1 MLGQGKQSMI
11 GLQRAQTLHQ
21 KKSLSLVI
29 LMVLSLFSAIEL
41 GAMHANASSADND
54 NDGMPLGLEYILGLS
69 DSDWD
74 FDGDGL
80 PDGYEWTYG
89 MDPSNTDNPLSDDSD
104 NDGVKNWFE
113 YNYSMPANWDNP
125 ATPNVLDQG
134 VWYSGMI
141 PVSNWNEE
149 AVSFS
154 SAIDTHDCPNS
165 GGFFC
170 DEDPPGNICADGLDN
185 DGDGKVDENDGD
197 TDGDGLDNGDGDKD
211 CNSDDD
217 DGDGLIDEDPDG
229 RDSDGD
235 GMNDE
240 YEWRIGLDPTDRNG
254 SEGAFGDKDGDG
266 LENIAEYINPSWDTS
281 CDGGSNNCVVPEVTD
296 TFTCDPLGGC
306 TNFVAEVDGITET
319 DAMDPDS
326 DNDGLLDGQER
337 DNKTDPTEVD
347 TDSDNCS
354 DWIELNAS
362 YGNPPQKSNP
372 RLQDTD
378 GDGLLDDEEDL
389 NCNGEVD
396 PGETDPTRPESG
408 EDTDK
413 DGIFDYVENNS
424 CTFWNVSDSDYGG
437 VNDTLEYS
445 TFLVGGQPS
454 NANSSLYMGFTDAC
468 DSYINFVTTTSA
480 YTPGVNILEV
490 LDTSGFN
497 PSGGIAYY
505 NDSFSYTEFGYTSV
519 QGLTLRGVSISPPT
533 EPIAVEHR
541 NGSWCHDALSGSF
554 PAYCDDDFEDS
565 DGDGLADWQEVL
577 VYGTLPN
584 DADTDDD
591 GKTDFEEII
600 EDNTNATIACDNAL
614 DTDKDGLNNYFENTT
629 GCELTYIGLFNP
641 PGATDPWLTDFDVKD
656 SDSGGI
662 EDRQEYFD
670 GTNPQDNPADDIQPS
685 DFDGDGL
692 SDTYENLT
700 GTDWTNPDTDGGG
713 MMDGA
718 ECPPPDLCENS
729 GFDPFD
735 PTDDVVENQII
746 FWANAS
752 GGTPDS
758 TYTHHWRLNTYD
770 KYTGSGFGL
779 EKDMHVE
786 QTITST
792 YTNSTNLADG
802 AFTDSTITWQIDY
815 NTPVTSGNSLP
826 LSAYAEE
833 ISWTDSATNVI
844 NRTNDTH
851 VYTVRSGSIDLI
863 TVDEVEHDF
872 DWGTNA
878 VNTQPSTLSPYE
890 LVVPSTMTDPL
901 HPHSIVLNE
910 TQDAIV
916 GAASAFEKL
925 QAIKNH
931 LQNTTYKI
939 NYNGIPDFN
948 VVAGEDLATLMIGQY
963 QEGTCTQFV
972 SLFVMMSRLA
982 GIPARVVN
990 GYRGGSW
997 TGTGFEVSGEN
1008 FAYWAEARLVLNNGD
1023 ELGWV
1028 PFDPCPVPEE
1038 VQINNLTWSPTS
1050 YERDGSTEVEISGN
1064 LVFSSNNTG
1073 VEDISLLGFVVS
1085 PDDIEDVSP
1094 TSFEGRFGSTIT
1106 TGQGQ
1111 FDIRGTINAVG
1122 APGFMNIVVYHERN
1136 GYVNLGTITLDPF
1149 INLTDDSNITHTSP
1163 NDPYQPILGAGAS
1176 TTLSGMLQMAS
1187 DDFPANFTT
1196 GLEVVITFNSQVNG
1210 SNTWNAPV
1218 SSTGAWEI
1226 AIVLDATETQR
1237 NETATLTFAGWQDD
1251 SQLIPSPVFHLRPS
1265 TATIL
1270 LDIRQAPNLTATVQ
1284 GPGVENETLVIGENI
1299 YVNGTAVT
1307 EGISPVAIPGFLS
1320 LGMRQKGID
1329 ILYREVF
1336 NISVA
1341 GAFNHIHPL
1350 DPNFPMPAGEIEIEL
1365 VFYPDQGEATDSES
1379 SLTALDWRLKGVLS
1393 FEILSGAQTRGD
1405 PTSIQIQVSDHLGS
1419 TVEFNQSGNYSLD
1432 FNGSWVETF
1441 SNPATKLLESNFVID
1456 ANTIADDYPL
1466 EINFNGS
1473 VNFTTSSQSFSLR
1486 VTAEVALNI
1495 TLADDWTYFGNTT
1508 YLTGDIYDPI
1518 HNTRLVNN
1526 QTSMSIELTDSNGAP
1541 IQIGNQDVALDPTNG
1556 TFNISLIAPN
1566 VPSGVYDVQI
1576 ILNFVSPD
1584 GNGLYYN
1591 WLENDPE
1598 GFSMGIISDYL
1609 VRTESPQAIV
1619 EMDNQIT
1626 FTATVSDVQ
1635 DTETGLAGVSVEY
1648 IFDYGGANTSIGSAI
1663 TDAEGNA
1670 TFDWTPSL
1678 LSPGFYTVRMEVAD
1692 DSVVSTLNPGDSWR
1706 LGNSTDLN
1714 LTIQVGSNIVID
1726 YVDNPIIADTNFII
1740 AGQIQDAG
1748 GQDLIE
1754 PVQIDVFWLG
1764 NDAEL
1769 LIENL
1774 QTNASGTFNFS
1785 VPTDVNNDGTDK
1797 GIQQLVI
1804 TVVDGSSAFYLTETG
1819 NEAVT
1824 VLGTTEITQ
1833 ISPINP
1839 QIVLRNGVINLTS
1852 QLVESSDNDA
1862 ILSGFDVQI
1871 QFGDDLLSPITTD
1884 GQGWA
1889 NVSYTVPF
1897 DQKLGPVIV
1906 QFTFSDNPGAFL
1918 VGTVSNLTNI
1928 EIRSNTILII
1938 DSPILANPIAGETF
1952 NITGTITSDNGS
1964 NLTTLQGN
1972 ALSALIDVRINGDT
1986 VGFSTSN
1993 GTVQENSTWKVTI
2006 TLDNNFERGT
2016 HTIDASFTPTSNSLH
2031 YVGSTDDATF
2041 DSRGFSRLRFIEPVE
2056 DNGQPS
2062 VTYRVVRG
2070 ENLQVTVEL
2079 TDNTAATMGSQ
2090 DVNIS
2095 LFGTDIF
2102 QEFQT
2107 IADNGTLTV
2116 FIPIP
2121 TDMSPGIAY
2130 INASYDGIDVS
2141 DGIIGVNASISFIVL
2156 AATNITIESISDMF
2170 VVGERLFVN
2179 GTLVDELGGILQ
2191 EDGVPKCG
2199 EVILYVDGSPVST
2212 TLCDDATGAFSLEY
2226 VMPISSSAGLHN
2238 AEVRFEGGQNW
2249 VDPIGSGSQFNAE
2262 YYLPDT
2268 NSSGFNVTVPTEINL
2283 DVLGGEADRETTFT
2297 INGVLVDIMDTPL
2310 AGQTILLRENGT
2322 DISLTTTTTDGNGR
2336 FSLNYYLP
2344 SDAILG
2350 PNLFDIIYNASGF
2363 YLASDTVSTWNVFS
2377 PVIVTVTLP
2386 EAMAVGDEVTING
2399 TVSDNLLQPVSSID
2413 VSLLVEGLPIG
2424 NGTSNNTGGYLV
2436 NWLVDDRF
2444 QDGLNTLVVEVP
2456 AQGWYRFG
2464 TTSTTF
2470 LLAHRSGLDL
2480 EFDSDTT
2487 ITRGERWNFNGRLY
2501 DLDDDDK
2508 GLQALTVEI
2517 FLDDEFMRVALTDS
2531 DGGWTASLP
2540 ATMDMVRGTHVIK
2553 VLFNGSVGHLP
2564 VNVTKE
2570 VIVYS
2575 DVVLTIKE
2583 TTDVAVRSDGI
2594 ENIVITGQLLER
2606 GGENMILN
2614 SGNFTMGNGS
2624 GCKVELAG
2632 ARCIDITD
2640 VSWDGAFFTIEATA
2654 PPWMTPGINFVV
2666 IEYEGKDSDY
2676 FNSADNV
2683 SQSFF
2688 LQVDARFEFNVEE
2701 IVENEQE
2708 SVRGS
2713 VRIIANDTDLGL
2725 PGLSVSVFLFQ
2736 ENDTLL
2742 DDVTISTDGNG
2753 MALFEFNADPPY
2765 GDYATYGRLGL
2776 EFVVNNQFGE
2786 FSVLTNSSMFD
2797 LGQDGAFGQIP
2808 YVDAEPPME
2817 VPLWLYVV
2825 VIVGIIAGV
2834 YVVSIRRKRAEQI
2847 KQFADI
2853 FSYTAE
2859 LLAAGDSI
2867 RESIF
2872 NCYESLCLELMKQGF
2887 LRRDFE
2893 TVREFEMAVRKA
2905 LPISEESIRALD
2917 STFEEARYSRNEMDN
2932 SHKVQAQEAL
2942 TRVIG
2947 ELKGAVTQ
2955 E

>member
-1 MLGQGKQSMI
+1 MLGQSKQSMI

-21 KKSLSLVI
+21 KKSFSLVL

-41 GAMHANASSADND
+41 GAMHANASSADSD
-54 NDGMPLGLEYILGLS
+54 GDGMPLGLEYILGLS

-74 FDGDGL
+74 FDGDEL
-80 PDGYEWTYG
+80 PDGYEWTFG
-89 MDPSNTDNPLSDDSD
+89 MDPSNQDNPQTDDSD
-104 NDGVKNWFE
+104 GDGVSNWLE
-113 YNYSMPANWDNP
+113 YQYGMPANWDNP
-125 ATPNVLDQG
+125 ATPNILDQG
-134 VWYSGMI
+134 VFYSGMI

-149 AVSFS
+149 GVSFA
-154 SAIDTHDCPNS
+154 SANDAHDCPNAGS
-165 GGFFC
+165 FEC
-170 DEDPPGNICADGLDN
+170 DEDPPGNICTDGLDN
-185 DGDGKVDENDGD
+185 DNDGFVDGSDPDNDGD
-197 TDGDGLDNGDGDKD
+197 VD
-211 CNSDDD
+211 CASNDD
-217 DGDGLIDEDPDG
+217 DGDGFEDEDPDG
-229 RDSDGD
+229 QDSDGD
-235 GMNDE
+235 GMPDGYE
-240 YEWRIGLDPTDRNG
+240 YSVGLDPTDRNG

-281 CDGGSNNCVVPEVTD
+281 CDGGNNNCFAPEVTQ
-296 TFTCDPLGGC
+296 TLPCNPLNGC
-306 TNFVAEVDGITET
+306 LNLVAEVDGDTET
-319 DAMDPDS
+319 NATDPDS
-326 DNDGLLDGQER
+326 DNDGLLDGEER
-337 DNKTDPTEVD
+337 TIKTDPTEVD

-354 DWIELNAS
+354 DFVEVNGA
-362 YGNPPQKSNP
+362 YGVPAQPSDP
-372 RLQDTD
+372 RSQDTD
-378 GDGLLDDEEDL
+378 LDGLLDDEEDL
-389 NCNGEVD
+389 NCNGVVD
-396 PGETDPTRPESG
+396 AGETDPTRPESA
-408 EDTDK
+408 EDSDK

-437 VNDTLEYS
+437 VNDTNEYS
-445 TFLVGGQPS
+445 TFLVGGQFS
-454 NANSSLYMGFTDAC
+454 NANVTWGYTNAC
-468 DSYINFVTTTSA
+468 DSYINFETTATV
-480 YTPGVNILEV
+480 YTPGVNILTL

-505 NDSFSYTEFGYTSV
+505 NDSISYTEFAYTSV
-519 QGLTLRGVSISPPT
+519 QGLTLRGVVVAPPS

-565 DGDGLADWQEVL
+565 DGDGLADWQEEL
-577 VYGTLPN
+577 IYDTN
-584 DADTDDD
+584 KNAADTDSD
-591 GKTDFEEII
+591 GKNDFEEVV
-600 EDNTNATIACDNAL
+600 EDLTDPNQPCENDL
-614 DTDKDGLNNYFENTT
+614 DTDEDGLNDYFETSVD
-629 GCELTYIGLFNP
+629 CELIYIGLPNP
-641 PGATDPWLTDFDVKD
+641 PGATDTYVTDPNDVD
-656 SDSGGI
+656 TDSGGVW
-662 EDRQEYFD
+662 DGQEYVD
-670 GTNPQDNPADDIQPS
+670 QTNPEDNPADDIQPS

-718 ECPPPDLCENS
+718 ECPPPNLCD
-729 GFDPFD
+729 GTFDPLD
-735 PTDDVVENQII
+735 PSDDIVEDQII

-752 GGTPDS
+752 AGSPDP
-758 TYTHHWRLNTYD
+758 TYTHYWRLNTYD
-770 KYTGSGFGL
+770 KYTGTGFGL
-779 EKDMHVE
+779 EKDMHPE
-786 QTITST
+786 QTITSPYANT
-792 YTNSTNLADG
+792 TNLADG
-802 AFTDSTITWQIDY
+802 AFTGTTITWQIDY
-815 NTPVTSGNSLP
+815 NVPVSPGNSLP
-826 LSAYAEE
+826 LSAYAQD
-833 ISWTDSATNVI
+833 ITWTDSATNII

-851 VYTVRSGSIDLI
+851 VYTVRGGSVDLI
-863 TVDEVEHDF
+863 TVDEVEHDY

-878 VNTQPSTLSPYE
+878 AISQPSTLSPYE
-890 LVVPSTMTDPL
+890 LSVPSTMTDL
-901 HPHSIVLNE
+901 QHPHSIVFNE
-910 TQDAIV
+910 TQAAILGEV
-916 GAASAFEKL
+916 GAFAKL
-925 QAIKNH
+925 QAIKDY

-939 NYNGIPDFN
+939 NYNGIPDFS
-948 VVAGEDLATLMIGQY
+948 VIAGDDLAELMVGQY

-972 SLFVMMSRLA
+972 SLFVIMSRLA
-982 GIPARVVN
+982 GIPARAVN
-990 GYRGGSW
+990 GYRDGSW
-997 TGTGFEVSGEN
+997 TGSGFEVSSDH
-1008 FAYWAEARLVLNNGD
+1008 FAHWAEARLVLNNGD

-1028 PFDPCPVPEE
+1028 PFDPCPEPEE
-1038 VQINNLTWSPTS
+1038 VQINNLTWTPTS
-1050 YERDGSTEVEISGN
+1050 YERDGTTEVDITGN

-1085 PDDIEDVSP
+1085 PDDIQDVSP
-1094 TSFEGRFGSTIT
+1094 SRLEGRFGSTTT
-1106 TGQGQ
+1106 TGQGL
-1111 FDIRGTINAVG
+1111 FTIRGTIASVG
-1122 APGFMNIVVYHERN
+1122 APGFMNMVVYHERN

-1149 INLTDDSNITHTSP
+1149 INLTDDSNITHESP
-1163 NDPYQPILGAGAS
+1163 NDPYQPILGAGAT
-1176 TTLSGMLQMAS
+1176 TTLSGMLQMSS
-1187 DDFPANFTT
+1187 DNFPANFTT
-1196 GLEVVITFNSQVNG
+1196 GLEVVVTFNSQVNG

-1218 SSTGAWEI
+1218 SPTGAW
-1226 AIVLDATETQR
+1226 AVDIVLDSTEPQR
-1237 NETATLTFAGWQDD
+1237 NETATLTFNGWVDT
-1251 SQLIPSPVFHLRPS
+1251 SQALPSPAFHLRAS

-1284 GPGVENETLVIGENI
+1284 GPEADNEVLAIGENI

-1307 EGISPVAIPGFLS
+1307 EGISPVAIPGFLY
-1320 LGMRQKGID
+1320 LGMRQAGTGIA
-1329 ILYREVF
+1329 YREVF
-1336 NISVA
+1336 NVSVA
-1341 GAFNHIHPL
+1341 GAFTHVHPL

-1379 SLTALDWRLKGVLS
+1379 SLSGFDWRLKGVLS
-1393 FEILSGAQTRGD
+1393 FEMLSGAQTRGD
-1405 PTSIQIQVSDHLGS
+1405 PTTIQIQVSDHLGS

-1441 SNPATKLLESNFVID
+1441 SNPATKLLESSFTID
-1456 ANTIADDYPL
+1456 ANTIAADYPL

-1473 VNFTTSSQSFSLR
+1473 VNFTTSSQLFSLR

-1495 TLADDWTYFGNTT
+1495 TLVDDWTHFGNTT
-1508 YLTGDIYDPI
+1508 YLIGDIYDPI

-1526 QTSMSIELTDSNGAP
+1526 QTSMLIELTDSNGAP
-1541 IQIGNQDVALDPTNG
+1541 IQIGNDDVALDPANG

-1566 VPSGVYDVQI
+1566 IPSGVYDVQI
-1576 ILNFVSPD
+1576 IMVFASPD
-1584 GNGLYYN
+1584 GNGLFYS
-1591 WLENDPE
+1591 WLENDPPD
-1598 GFSMGIISDYL
+1598 FSMGIISDYL
-1609 VRTESPQAIV
+1609 VRTESPQAII

-1635 DTETGLAGVSVEY
+1635 DTDTGLAGVSVEY
-1648 IFDYGGANTSIGSAI
+1648 IFDFGGANTSLGSSI

-1670 TFDWTPSL
+1670 TFDWTPSGL
-1678 LSPGFYTVRMEVAD
+1678 TPGFYTVRMQVAD
-1692 DSVVSTLNPGDSWR
+1692 DGVVSTLNPGDSWR
-1706 LGNSTDLN
+1706 IGNSTDLN

-1740 AGQIQDAG
+1740 AGQIQDAD

-1774 QTNASGTFNFS
+1774 ETNATGTFNFS

-1797 GIQQLVI
+1797 GNQQLVI
-1804 TVVDGSSAFYLTETG
+1804 TVVDGSSPFYLTETG
-1819 NEAVT
+1819 NQAVT

-1839 QIVLRNGVINLTS
+1839 QIVLRDGVVNLTS
-1852 QLVESSDNDA
+1852 RLVESSDNDA
-1862 ILSGFDVQI
+1862 ILSGLDVQI
-1871 QFGDDLLSPITTD
+1871 KFGDDFLTPITTD

-1889 NVSYTVPF
+1889 NVSYTVPL
-1897 DQKLGPVIV
+1897 DQKLGPVTV
-1906 QFTFSDNPGAFL
+1906 QFIFSDNPGAFL
-1918 VGTVSNLTNI
+1918 IGTISNLTNI
-1928 EIRSNTILII
+1928 EVRSNTVLTI
-1938 DSPILANPIAGETF
+1938 DSPILANPVAGETF

-1972 ALSALIDVRINGDT
+1972 ALSALVDVRINGGT
-1986 VGFSTSN
+1986 TGFSTSN
-1993 GTVQENSTWKVTI
+1993 GTVQEDSTWKVTI
-2006 TLDNNFERGT
+2006 TLDNNFARGT
-2016 HTIDASFTPTSNSLH
+2016 HTLDASFTPTSNSLH
-2031 YVGSTDDATF
+2031 YVGSTDDDTF

-2062 VTYRVVRG
+2062 LNFRVVRG

-2079 TDNTAATMGSQ
+2079 TDNTLATMGSQ

-2102 QEFQT
+2102 QDFQT
-2107 IADNGTLTV
+2107 RADNGTLTV
-2116 FIPIP
+2116 SIPIP

-2130 INASYDGIDVS
+2130 INASYDGIDVT
-2141 DGIIGVNASISFIVL
+2141 DGIVGVNASVSFVVL

-2170 VVGERLFVN
+2170 VVGDRLYVN

-2191 EDGVPKCG
+2191 ENGAPKCG
-2199 EVILYVDGSPVST
+2199 EIILYVDGSPVST
-2212 TLCDDATGAFSLEY
+2212 TFCDDATGAFSLEY
-2226 VMPISSSAGLHN
+2226 VMPISSSAGIHT

-2249 VDPIGSGSQFNAE
+2249 VDPISVGSQFNAE

-2268 NSSGFNVTVPTEINL
+2268 NSSTFNVTVPTQINL
-2283 DVLGGEADRETTFT
+2283 DALGGEADRETTFT

-2310 AGQTILLRENGT
+2310 AGQTILLRENAT
-2322 DISLTTTTTDGNGR
+2322 DIALTTTTTDGNGR

-2344 SDAILG
+2344 NDATLG
-2350 PNLFDIIYNASGF
+2350 PNVFDIIYNASGF
-2363 YLASDTVSTWNVFS
+2363 YLASDTSSTWNVFS

-2399 TVSDNLLQPVSSID
+2399 TVSDNILQPVSSLD
-2413 VSLLVEGLPIG
+2413 VSLLVESLPIG
-2424 NGTSNNTGGYLV
+2424 NGTSNNSGGYLV
-2436 NWLVDDRF
+2436 DWLVDDRF

-2470 LLAHRSGLDL
+2470 MLAHRSGLDL

-2517 FLDDEFMRVALTDS
+2517 FLDNEFKRVALTDS
-2531 DGGWTASLP
+2531 DGGWTASIP
-2540 ATMDMVRGTHVIK
+2540 ATMGMARGSHVIK

-2575 DVVLTIKE
+2575 DVVLRVKE

-2606 GGENMILN
+2606 GGENMVIN

-2640 VSWDGAFFTIEATA
+2640 VSWDGAFFTLEATA

-2666 IEYEGKDSDY
+2666 IEYEGEDSEY
-2676 FNSADNV
+2676 FNSAENV

-2688 LQVDARFEFNVEE
+2688 LQVDARFEFNIEE

-2708 SVRGS
+2708 SVKGS

-2736 ENDTLL
+2736 ENGTLL
-2742 DDVTISTDGNG
+2742 DDVTINTDGNG
-2753 MALFEFNADPPY
+2753 LAQFEFNADPPY
-2765 GDYATYGRLGL
+2765 GDYATYGRLNL
-2776 EFVVNNQFGE
+2776 EFAVNNQFGE

-2797 LGQDGAFGQIP
+2797 LGQDSAFGQIP
-2808 YVDAEPPME
+2808 YVDAEPPLE
-2817 VPLWLYVV
+2817 VPMWLYAV
-2825 VIVGIIAGV
+2825 VIIGIIAGA

-2917 STFEEARYSRNEMDN
+2917 ATFEEARYSRNEMDN

-2947 ELKGAVTQ
+2947 ELKGVATQ